1 MVGATRATRRWRSG
15 GQNAQ
20 WMYRLYFCHYVP
32 LSTLIVLNERRHTT
46 ENYFKKTTFSC
57 LSVECESRIPQLDSS
72 SHIMWH
78 NLARWKYSEEVR
90 YLPRNFRCSEI
101 NKIIIFRWKT
111 LEKNMNL
118 INKNIIAL
126 QLNYNVSLV
135 YCYISIYYTRDAL
148 SMYKKNTLHYWENLT
163 CSFYYWLL
171 LLTGTLFIYLRLE
184 VGFRSRKDYRKD
196 S

>member
-1 MVGATRATRRWRSG
+1 MWSNFVSSLVPEITLAKKGVSLNIFQLSFRNKVVGATRATWRWRSG

-111 LEKNMNL
+111 LEK
-118 INKNIIAL
+118 IWI
-126 QLNYNVSLV
+126 
-135 YCYISIYYTRDAL
+135 
-148 SMYKKNTLHYWENLT
+148 
-163 CSFYYWLL
+163 
-171 LLTGTLFIYLRLE
+171 
-184 VGFRSRKDYRKD
+184 
-196 S
+196 